1 MKNLFTVL
9 LVFIISSLSFTQV
22 IHEDYFKENSEV
34 YFKFLISNRSEINTL
49 TRIVSIDNV
58 DGNIVFAYANE
69 KEFREFEKLNY
80 SYTILPHPGKL
91 IEPDMSL
98 GIEEIN
104 DWDVYPTY
112 SAYLAMMYQFQANY
126 PDLCRIVDAGNTV
139 LGRKILFAVISDNVN
154 LREAEPQFMYT
165 SSMHGDELTGYV
177 LMLRLIDSLLTTY
190 GTNARITNL
199 VNNVEIWINPL
210 ANPDGTYHSGDNTV
224 SGATRSNANGYDLN
238 RNFPDPVLGVNPYEQ
253 IETSRFRTVAENN
266 NFALVANFH
275 GGVEVVNYP
284 WDTWTNTSPDYRHHP
299 DEAWYQYISHLYAD
313 TCQAN
318 APSNYMDYLDDGI
331 TNGGDWYIISY
342 GRQDYS
348 NYFRWGREV
357 TIEISDIK
365 LLPAGQLPD
374 YWKYN
379 RKSFINYMETV
390 LKGVSGVVTNTE
402 GNPVKA
408 EITVLNHDADNS
420 EVYSDSTGFYLRML
434 SPGTYSLRF
443 DAPDYETK
451 IIDNVVV
458 NDYSSLTTLNV
469 QLVLSIVP
477 VELVSFSAS
486 VNENNVL
493 LSWTTSTETNN
504 MGFEIERNTPLN
516 PLSRGEAEGWSV
528 WEKIGFIKGCGTCT
542 ELRAYSFADKNLS
555 AGKYQYRLKQI
566 DLDGTPEYYNII
578 DVEIILPLRF
588 TLEQNYPNPFN
599 PSTIINYSIKEAGVV
614 KLKVFDVLGSE
625 VAELVNESKD
635 AGNHSVEFNASNL
648 PSGVYIYTLQVNG
661 YSASRKML
669 LIK

>member
-1 MKNLFTVL
+1 MRNLFTVL
-9 LVFIISSLSFTQV
+9 LMFIISSLSFTQV
-22 IHEDYFKENSEV
+22 INENYFKENSEV
-34 YFKFLISNRSEINTL
+34 YFKFIISNRSEITTL
-49 TRIVSIDNV
+49 TKIISIDNV
-58 DGNIVFAYANE
+58 KDNLVFAYANE
-69 KEFREFEKLNY
+69 KEFHEFEKLNY

-91 IEPDMSL
+91 FEPEMSL

-112 SAYLAMMYQFQANY
+112 SAYLAMMYKFQADY
-126 PDLCRIVDAGNTV
+126 PNLCRIVDAGNTV

-154 LREAEPQFMYT
+154 LREVEPQFMYT

-199 VNNVEIWINPL
+199 VNNAEIWINPL

-224 SGATRSNANGYDLN
+224 SGATRYNANGYDLN
-238 RNFPDPVLGVNPYEQ
+238 RNFPDPVLGVNPHEQ
-253 IETSRFRTVAENN
+253 IETSRFRTVAEAN

-357 TIEISDIK
+357 TIEISDMK

-374 YWKYN
+374 YWEYN

-390 LKGVSGVVTNTE
+390 LNGVNGIVTDIH

-408 EITVLNHDADNS
+408 EISVLNHDADNS
-420 EVYSDSTGFYLRML
+420 EVYSDSTGFFMRML
-434 SPGTYSLRF
+434 SPGTYSFRF

-451 IIDNVVV
+451 IIDSVVV
-458 NDYSSLTTLNV
+458 NSYSSLTSLNV
-469 QLVLSIVP
+469 QLVAEYP
-477 VELVSFSAS
+477 
-486 VNENNVL
+486 NV
-493 LSWTTSTETNN
+493 
-504 MGFEIERNTPLN
+504 IEVDIITPLN
-516 PLSRGEAEGWSV
+516 
-528 WEKIGFIKGCGTCT
+528 
-542 ELRAYSFADKNLS
+542 
-555 AGKYQYRLKQI
+555 
-566 DLDGTPEYYNII
+566 
-578 DVEIILPLRF
+578 F

-599 PSTIINYSIKEAGVV
+599 PNTIISYSIKEVGLV
-614 KLKVFDVLGSE
+614 KLKVFDILGSE
-625 VAELVNESKD
+625 VVVLVNETEGV
-635 AGNHSVEFNASNL
+635 GNHSVEFNESNL
-648 PSGVYIYTLQVNG
+648 PSGVYIYTLQVIG
-661 YSASRKML
+661 YSASKKML
-669 LIK
+669 LLK

>member
-22 IHEDYFKENSEV
+22 INENYFKENSEV
-34 YFKFLISNRSEINTL
+34 YFKFHISNRSDINKL
-49 TRIVSIDNV
+49 TGIISIDNV
-58 DGNIVFAYANE
+58 EDNLVFAYANE
-69 KEFREFEKLNY
+69 KEFLEFEKLNY

-91 IEPDMSL
+91 IEPEMSL

-112 SAYLAMMYQFQANY
+112 SAYLAMMYKFQADY
-126 PDLCRIVDAGNTV
+126 PNLCRIVDAGNTV

-199 VNNVEIWINPL
+199 INNVEIWINPL

-224 SGATRSNANGYDLN
+224 SGATRYNANGYDLN

-253 IETSRFRTVAENN
+253 IETSKFRTVAENN

-443 DAPDYETK
+443 DASDYETK

-504 MGFEIERNTPLN
+504 MGFEIERNTLLN
-516 PLSRGEAEGWSV
+516 SLSRGETEGWSV

-542 ELRAYSFADKNLS
+542 ELRSYSFADKNLS

-599 PSTIINYSIKEAGVV
+599 PSTKISYSVKEAGLA
-614 KLKVFDVLGSE
+614 KLRVFDILGSE
-625 VAELVNESKD
+625 VAVLVNETKE
-635 AGNHSVEFNASNL
+635 AGNHSIEFDASNL

-661 YSASRKML
+661 YSASQKML
-669 LIK
+669 LLK

>member
-9 LVFIISSLSFTQV
+9 FVFIISSLSFTQV
-22 IHEDYFKENSEV
+22 INENYFKENSEV
-34 YFKFLISNRSEINTL
+34 YFKFLISNRSEISTL
-49 TRIVSIDNV
+49 TRIISIDNV
-58 DGNIVFAYANE
+58 DDNIVFAYANE
-69 KEFREFEKLNY
+69 KEFLEFEKLNY

-98 GIEEIN
+98 SIEEIN

-112 SAYLAMMYQFQANY
+112 SAYLAMMYKFQADY
-126 PDLCRIVDAGNTV
+126 PNLCRIVDAGNTV
-139 LGRKILFAVISDNVN
+139 HGRKILFAVISDNVN

-224 SGATRSNANGYDLN
+224 SGATRYNANGYDLN
-238 RNFPDPVLGVNPYEQ
+238 RNFPDPILGVNPYEQ
-253 IETSRFRTVAENN
+253 IETSRFRTVAETN
-266 NFALVANFH
+266 NFALIANFH

-284 WDTWTNTSPDYRHHP
+284 WDTWTNTDPDYRHHP

-318 APSNYMDYLDDGI
+318 AQSNYMDYLDDGI
-331 TNGGDWYIISY
+331 TEGGDWYIISY

-357 TIEISDIK
+357 TIEISDMK

-408 EITVLNHDADNS
+408 EISVLNHDADNS
-420 EVYSDSTGFYLRML
+420 EVYSDSTGFYIRML
-434 SPGTYSLRF
+434 SPGTYSFRF

-451 IIDNVVV
+451 TIDSVVV
-458 NDYSSLTTLNV
+458 NSYSSLTTLNV

-486 VNENNVL
+486 VNENDVL
-493 LSWTTSTETNN
+493 LSWTTGTETNN
-504 MGFEIERNTPLN
+504 MGYEIERNTPLG
-516 PLSRGEAEGWSV
+516 PLSRGEAEGM
-528 WEKIGFIKGCGTCT
+528 
-542 ELRAYSFADKNLS
+542 
-555 AGKYQYRLKQI
+555 
-566 DLDGTPEYYNII
+566 EY
-578 DVEIILPLRF
+578 VEEYWFCNR
-588 TLEQNYPNPFN
+588 QW
-599 PSTIINYSIKEAGVV
+599 
-614 KLKVFDVLGSE
+614 
-625 VAELVNESKD
+625 
-635 AGNHSVEFNASNL
+635 
-648 PSGVYIYTLQVNG
+648 
-661 YSASRKML
+661 
-669 LIK
+669 